1 MVFGEKMNEI
11 LNFLISHF
19 AFLYNDYG
27 ARFIDSRV
35 QGLNAM
41 LVLEMGDLR
50 LRFVRDRSQL
60 FLDFQSSQHP
70 KEDNW
75 FSYDV
80 VRQLITKE
88 VVDSALFDKTK
99 AKFVKEN
106 IQEIAKVFS
115 EKNKQATEKTLH
127 KFEKARAKRLF
138 G

>member
-1 MVFGEKMNEI
+1 MNEL
-11 LNFLISHF
+11 LNFLISNF
-19 AFLYNDYG
+19 AFLYNDYD
-27 ARFIDSRV
+27 ARFTDSRV

-41 LVLEMGDLR
+41 LVLEMSDLR

-60 FLDFQSSQHP
+60 FLDFQSNQQP
-70 KEDNW
+70 QEDNW

-88 VVDSALFDKTK
+88 IVDSALLDEKK
-99 AKFVKEN
+99 AKFVRDN
-106 IQEIAKVFS
+106 IKVIAKAFS
-115 EKNKQATEKTLH
+115 EKNKLATEKTLH